1 MVVFSKEMVGWVWL
15 GYGWLGL
22 LWEYMVWFDK
32 EIRGLVW

>member
-1 MVVFSKEMVGWVWL
+1 VVVFSKEMVGWVWL

-22 LWEYMVWFDK
+22 LREHMVWFDK